1 MYDFDN
7 DDNNP
12 YEPTG
17 GFITFEELE
26 QDRQEFMARLRRSQA
41 IDEQVSAEL
50 EQMHKVIADLEQAVL
65 AVDPDYPR
73 HHLKVCMG
81 KFTELIKRGIKC
93 RAGSDPDGTSY
104 RPNLFTQND
113 DFDVD
118 VEFNET
124 E

>member
-26 QDRQEFMARLRRSQA
+26 QDRQEFMARLRRSQE
-41 IDEQVSAEL
+41 IDDQVSVEL
-50 EQMHKVIADLEQAVL
+50 KQMHKVIDDLEQAVL
-65 AVDPDYPR
+65 AVDPAYDRR
-73 HHLKVCMG
+73 HLQVVLG
-81 KFTELIKRGIKC
+81 QFAQLIKRGIKV
-93 RAGSDPDGTSY
+93 RAGSDPDGDAY
-104 RPNLFTQND
+104 RPNLFNKND

-118 VEFNET
+118 TFTNEN